1 MPRFP
6 TLLSALLNLVLIV
19 VVVAQARMLQERSG
33 AASSERPRSTATD
46 AAADAAVAAHHDER
60 LAAAVLER
68 LGRIDARLAAL
79 ETAGPGAPAAS
90 PPPERPDPGSFAEA
104 DRRLAALLPDRDLDA
119 DDWVRWQNTLAAL
132 PPAERHAVSAAFARA
147 VNQDRIRLRF

>member
-19 VVVAQARMLQERSG
+19 VVVAQARMLQERS
-33 AASSERPRSTATD
+33 AAAPSERPRSA
-46 AAADAAVAAHHDER
+46 ALEAADAAVAAHHDER

-79 ETAGPGAPAAS
+79 ETAGPGAPAAP
-90 PPPERPDPGSFAEA
+90 PPPERLDPGSFAEA

-119 DDWVRWQNTLAAL
+119 EDWVRWQSTLAAL